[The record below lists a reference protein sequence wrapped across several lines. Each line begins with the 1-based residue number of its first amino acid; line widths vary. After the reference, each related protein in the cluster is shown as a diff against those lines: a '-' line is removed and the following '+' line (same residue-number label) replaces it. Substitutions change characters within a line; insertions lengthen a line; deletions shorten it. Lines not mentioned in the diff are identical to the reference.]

1 MTNLI
6 QHPEMAFRWAK
17 PTAIFALVFGVMTVF
32 LGGSVLFGPAQAREM
47 AGNYIHFVVWFNFL
61 AGGLYIAA
69 AIGLWRQE
77 TWAAGLA
84 AFIAIATAVV
94 ALGFTVMVLRG
105 QAFEMRTVAALAF
118 RFGFWVVIAV
128 LARRATRA
136 L

>member
-1 MTNLI
+1 
-6 QHPEMAFRWAK
+6 
-17 PTAIFALVFGVMTVF
+17 
-32 LGGSVLFGPAQAREM
+32 
-47 AGNYIHFVVWFNFL
+47 FL

-128 LARRATRA
+128 LVRRATRA